1 MSKKKRSVKKEEVI
15 EPIITLGMKQHLKY
29 LVGLSIVAKIALF
42 IVTVFIIGSSVDMY
56 QSSYYYEHFVAIFH
70 GDYPY
75 INNYYEYPI
84 LSFIP
89 VIVAWIPSVLF
100 NSVFIYL
107 VVFVALLIIADC
119 ITTICVY
126 LIARKIWN
134 DSKTAFTAA
143 IIYLT
148 AISAMYFVM
157 TENSTFAS
165 CLLMVGLTMVLYSK
179 DFMHSKINVYFAL
192 ICGYFVKVF
201 PIIALPFVIL
211 YNSRSTSLKQEIISS
226 LKIIIPVSFIL
237 TLPIIIFNPS
247 SVLKTLLPAR
257 MDIGYFPETL
267 IWTLHVW
274 VHDILHFSSISIDNV
289 LMFVYACMIIG
300 FLLLFYTAFKYK
312 KQEPVMLIKFIA
324 CAIMILVLAYKV
336 RSPGYIIW
344 FTPFICI
351 LIADNIYKIGL
362 FYVVQL
368 LAYIEFPLT
377 FWILWTNIEYTN
389 PIYSTNWYLALL
401 LFTLEFSLLI
411 ILSWVA
417 IEPVKIYNAV
427 FKSD

>member
-1 MSKKKRSVKKEEVI
+1 MSKKKKKQIVKD
-15 EPIITLGMKQHLKY
+15 EPLLTSGMKQHLKY
-29 LVGLSIVAKIALF
+29 LIGLSLLAKIALF
-42 IVTVFIIGSSVDMY
+42 IVTVFVIGSSIDMY
-56 QSSYYYEHFVAIFH
+56 QSTYYYEHFVAIFH

-89 VIVAWIPSVLF
+89 VIIAWIPSVLF
-100 NSVFIYL
+100 NNNLSVYMI
-107 VVFVALLIIADC
+107 VFVALLIFADC
-119 ITTICVY
+119 ITTMCVY
-126 LIARKIWN
+126 LIARKIWS
-134 DSKTAFTAA
+134 DSKIAFTAA
-143 IIYLT
+143 FIYLT
-148 AISAMYFVM
+148 AISTMYFVM

-165 CLLMVGLTMVLYSK
+165 CLLMIGLTMVVYNK
-179 DFMHSKINVYFAL
+179 DFLQSKLNVYTAL

-211 YNSRSTSLKQEIISS
+211 YNSRSISLKQEIISS

-247 SVLKTLLPAR
+247 SVLKTLLPTR

-267 IWTLHVW
+267 VWTLHVW

-289 LMFVYACMIIG
+289 LVFVYACMIIG

-312 KQEPVMLIKFIA
+312 KQEPIMLIKFVA

-344 FTPFICI
+344 FTPLICI

-362 FYVVQL
+362 FYIIQL

-377 FWILWTNIEYTN
+377 FWILWTNVEYTN

-411 ILSWVA
+411 VLSWLA
-417 IEPVKIYNAV
+417 IEPVKIYNVV
-427 FKSD
+427 FKSN

>member
-1 MSKKKRSVKKEEVI
+1 MSKKKKNQIAKD
-15 EPIITLGMKQHLKY
+15 EPVLTFGMKQHLKY
-29 LVGLSIVAKIALF
+29 LIGLSLLAKISLF
-42 IVTVFIIGSSVDMY
+42 IVTVFVIGSNVDMY
-56 QSSYYYEHFVAIFH
+56 QSNYYYEHFVAIFH

-89 VIVAWIPSVLF
+89 VIIAWIPSALL
-100 NSVFIYL
+100 NNNIL
-107 VVFVALLIIADC
+107 VYMVAFVALLIFADC
-119 ITTICVY
+119 ITTMCVY

-134 DSKTAFTAA
+134 DSKIAFIAA
-143 IIYLT
+143 FIYLT
-148 AISAMYFVM
+148 AISTMYFVM

-165 CLLMVGLTMVLYSK
+165 CLLMIGLTMVIYGKNFVQSK
-179 DFMHSKINVYFAL
+179 VNVYVAL

-226 LKIIIPVSFIL
+226 LKVIIPVSFIL

-247 SVLKTLLPAR
+247 SVLKTLLPTR

-274 VHDILHFSSISIDNV
+274 VHDILHLSSISIDNV
-289 LMFVYACMIIG
+289 LVFVYACMIIG

-312 KQEPVMLIKFIA
+312 KQEPIMLIKFVA

-344 FTPFICI
+344 FTPLICI

-362 FYVVQL
+362 FYIIQL

-377 FWILWTNIEYTN
+377 FWILWTNVEYTN

-411 ILSWVA
+411 VLSWLA
-417 IEPVKIYNAV
+417 IEPVKIYNDV
-427 FKSD
+427 FKFN